1 ITGNNPPALPILAI
15 IMENSPRADKV
26 NPISKDARGL
36 SFEKCAAKYPDAT
49 LHITVTTAA
58 KVAQPTAP
66 PKEYIS
72 IERPQPKKNMAPK
85 KSLKGSTTASIF
97 FIYFESANT
106 RPAINAP
113 MASAT

>member
-1 ITGNNPPALPILAI
+1 PALPILAI

-49 LHITVTTAA
+49 LHITATTAA

-72 IERPQPKKNMAPK
+72 IERPKPKKNMAPK
-85 KSLKGSTTASIF
+85 KSLKFSTTTSF
-97 FIYFESANT
+97 LFINYDSAKSG
-106 RPAINAP
+106 PAIIAP
-113 MASAT
+113 MAYAT

>member
-1 ITGNNPPALPILAI
+1 
-15 IMENSPRADKV
+15 MENSPRADKV

-49 LHITVTTAA
+49 LHITATTEAR
-58 KVAQPTAP
+58 VAQTTEPH
-66 PKEYIS
+66 KEYIS
-72 IERPQPKKNMAPK
+72 IERTKPKKNMAAK

-97 FIYFESANT
+97 CIYFESANT
-106 RPAINAP
+106 RRAINAP